1 MQILTEPGRVRPR
14 LLPVPIQWRPVLW
27 LLAVAPTTAVAQ
39 GGTIIG
45 SVRDSLHDVPLHRVE
60 VFLKGTTRR
69 AISDEAGSF
78 RFEGLSPGRY
88 ELGAY
93 RLGYFP
99 TSLDIILQTRVD
111 TAHMQI
117 ALSPVPP
124 DWALLEAVPDQTAC
138 GTGLS
143 RADEWLAD
151 LDTVAAYRLRL
162 KRDVDKLAVE
172 NVQLCA
178 VLQVVA
184 VRYVL
189 DNQLWREWLASG
201 RSLAFDWSRV
211 IGIMSRVGST
221 AIVEFGVFEV
231 TTLGEPS
238 PRHPR
243 VDDKRVFVTVD
254 LATLEVIGSDIRS
267 W

>member
-1 MQILTEPGRVRPR
+1 MQILTESWKVRPR
-14 LLPVPIQWRPVLW
+14 LLPVPIRWRSLPW
-27 LLAVAPTTAVAQ
+27 LLVLAPTTAVAQ

-45 SVRDSLHDVPLHRVE
+45 SVRDSLRDVPLNRVE
-60 VFLKGTTRR
+60 VFLKGTARR

-78 RFEGLSPGRY
+78 RFEALSPGRY
-88 ELGAY
+88 QLAAH

-99 TSLDIILQTRVD
+99 TSQDIILQAEVD
-111 TAHMQI
+111 TAHVRV

-124 DWALLEAVPDQTAC
+124 DWALLEAVPDQTVC

-143 RADEWLAD
+143 RVDEWLAD
-151 LDTVAAYRLRL
+151 LDSVAAYRLRL
-162 KRDVDKLAVE
+162 KRGVDKLVVE
-172 NVQLCA
+172 NVQLCG
-178 VLQVVA
+178 VLQVLA
-184 VRYVL
+184 VRYLL
-189 DNQLWREWLASG
+189 DNRLWREWLASG
-201 RSLAFDWSRV
+201 RSPAFDWSRV
-211 IGIMSRVGST
+211 IAIMSRVGST

-238 PRHPR
+238 PGHPR
-243 VDDKRVFVTVD
+243 VDDKRIFVTVD